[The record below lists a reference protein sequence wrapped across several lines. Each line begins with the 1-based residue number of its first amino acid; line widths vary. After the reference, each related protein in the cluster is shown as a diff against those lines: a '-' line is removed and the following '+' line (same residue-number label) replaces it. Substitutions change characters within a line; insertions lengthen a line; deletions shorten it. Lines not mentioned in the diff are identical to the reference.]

1 MSLVERQW
9 RTCRQKMEQDRMQ
22 LHRLQEALERGSS
35 LVGRESER
43 HAECER
49 RLHCSCAASSLAARP
64 RLLRAERRLLELV
77 AATTHARH
85 RAEEARE
92 HADELVA
99 SHARSRARLGGGDER
114 EPAPPTSPT
123 LAAATQRWRDL
134 VALRDERLSG
144 LLGTS
149 LTDWHAGP
157 LHAQAEME
165 ALRLELL
172 HLKQEEAA
180 KSTELEEQKQAL
192 THARR
197 GLEVEHKRCD
207 AVLRRLRGQLAE
219 ARSQRG
225 QPPLRPHTTPL

>member
-1 MSLVERQW
+1 MER
-9 RTCRQKMEQDRMQ
+9 DRVQ

-49 RLHCSCAASSLAARP
+49 RLLCSCATSLLAARP

-77 AATTHARH
+77 AATTHARY

-99 SHARSRARLGGGDER
+99 SHARSWARLGGGGER
-114 EPAPPTSPT
+114 EPAPPASPT
-123 LAAATQRWRDL
+123 LAAAAAAQRWRNL
-134 VALRDERLSG
+134 VALRDERLS
-144 LLGTS
+144 S
-149 LTDWHAGP
+149 LPGASLADWHAGP
-157 LHAQAEME
+157 RRAQAEME

-180 KSTELEEQKQAL
+180 KSTELEEQSQAL

-225 QPPLRPHTTPL
+225 QRPL